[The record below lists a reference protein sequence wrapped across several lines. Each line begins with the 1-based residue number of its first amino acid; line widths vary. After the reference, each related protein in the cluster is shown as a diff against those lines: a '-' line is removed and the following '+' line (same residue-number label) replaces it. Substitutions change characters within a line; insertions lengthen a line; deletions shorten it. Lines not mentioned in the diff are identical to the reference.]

1 MHFYQMELDNLI
13 QVHFVDDT
21 TWEQEF
27 SHKKRKP
34 GEYII
39 YGIRRGEMYLEE
51 NRERYILREGD
62 VIVLDPDMTHEGYKT
77 SLCSYWYVHFKASN
91 MRLLT
96 MGKEEFITLLT
107 KDRMQSA
114 KSDIFSYDETCGKRL
129 NIPKYSHLDEQDFLG
144 FTDLLEKARQCNYK
158 PMENYK
164 VLCSFYIEEAMIYL
178 SRCFL
183 TAAGGEYH
191 ELSVKARRVY
201 DVIEWISEHYSEN
214 ITGERIA
221 ELFDCNYDYLNRTFK
236 KITGKT
242 ILQQLTETRIGH
254 AKNLLMHTSLKVSDV
269 GKRVG
274 FGDEYYFNRV
284 FKKYVGV
291 PPGSLI
297 K

>member
-1 MHFYQMELDNLI
+1 MYYYQLDLDNLI

-21 TWEQEF
+21 TWEDAF

-34 GEYII
+34 GEYIV
-39 YGIRRGEMYLEE
+39 YGIRRGVMYLEE
-51 NRERYILREGD
+51 NKERYVLREGD
-62 VIVLDPDMTHEGYKT
+62 VIILDKDMTHVGFKA
-77 SLCSYWYVHFKASN
+77 SLCSYWYVHFKSDN
-91 MRLLT
+91 MRLLKND
-96 MGKEEFITLLT
+96 KEDFMKLLA

-114 KSDIFSYDETCGKRL
+114 KSDIFSYEETAGRVVNL
-129 NIPKYSHLDEQDFLG
+129 PKYSHLDEPGFLK
-144 FTDLLEKARQCNYK
+144 FTELLEKARECNYK

-164 VLCSFYIEEAMIYL
+164 MLCALYIEEAMIFL
-178 SRCFL
+178 SRNIL
-183 TAAGGEYH
+183 TAADGEFK
-191 ELSVKARRVY
+191 ELSVKSRRVY
-201 DVIEWISEHYSEN
+201 EVIEWISEHYSEE
-214 ITGERIA
+214 ITGERIS

-242 ILQQLTETRIGH
+242 VLQQLTETRIGH
-254 AKNLLMHTSLKVSDV
+254 AKNLLMHTSLKVGDV